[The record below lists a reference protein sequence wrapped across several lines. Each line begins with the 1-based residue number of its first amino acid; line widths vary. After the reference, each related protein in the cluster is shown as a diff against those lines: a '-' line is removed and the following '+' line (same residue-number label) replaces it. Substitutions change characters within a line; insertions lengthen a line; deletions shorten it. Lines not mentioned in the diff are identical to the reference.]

1 MPFLNRI
8 CSPGARVA
16 LLIVGLAPAPHAATP
31 SGVAAPA
38 IASTQAVQAAFTLNL
53 TRFISWPESAFSSP
67 EAPLVIGTFPRDPIN
82 AELDAAARGEVV
94 NGHPVRIVRI
104 QSVKDLP
111 QCHVLFMSAHHG
123 RPAAMLPRVARRPVL
138 TISDADG
145 FLELGGHVRLVEE
158 PPRLS
163 LRISVDNLKSSGLEG
178 RAQLLRLAAKP

>member
-1 MPFLNRI
+1 MPFLSRI
-8 CSPGARVA
+8 CSAGVRSA
-16 LLIVGLAPAPHAATP
+16 LLIAGLAPAPRAATP
-31 SGVAAPA
+31 ARATTPA
-38 IASTQAVQAAFTLNL
+38 IATTQAVQAAFTLNL
-53 TRFISWPESAFSSP
+53 TRFISWPETAFSSP

-104 QSVKDLP
+104 QSAADLSK
-111 QCHVLFMSAHHG
+111 CHVLFMSENHG

-163 LRISVDNLKSSGLEG
+163 LRISADNLKASGLEG

>member
-1 MPFLNRI
+1 MPFLSRI
-8 CSPGARVA
+8 CSAGARVA
-16 LLIVGLAPAPHAATP
+16 PLIASLAPAPRAATP
-31 SGVAAPA
+31 PNATVRA
-38 IASTQAVQAAFTLNL
+38 IATTQAVQAAFTLNL

-67 EAPLVIGTFPRDPIN
+67 VAPLVIGTFPRDPIN

-94 NGHPVRIVRI
+94 NGHPVQTVRI
-104 QSVKDLP
+104 QSVADLSK
-111 QCHVLFMSAHHG
+111 CHVLFLSEKHG
-123 RPAAMLPRVARRPVL
+123 RPTAILPRVARRPVL

-163 LRISVDNLKSSGLEG
+163 LRISVANLKSSGLEG